1 MKHVKTKMLG
11 LLAVV
16 LLVVVGGCYKTIECW
31 GVAKCYLVYKGS
43 DSQLYCG
50 NYIDIVQQYEPVRKR
65 VQEDGYQIILL
76 SDTAIKSN
84 VKLRLIEVNSFK
96 REYNAY
102 CED

>member
-1 MKHVKTKMLG
+1 MKHIKTKMHG
-11 LLAVV
+11 LMVVV
-16 LLVVVGGCYKTIECW
+16 LLVAVGGCYKTIECW
-31 GVAKCYLVYKGS
+31 DVAKCYLVYKGS
-43 DSQLYCG
+43 DSLLYCG

-96 REYNAY
+96 RKYNAY